1 MASKQLPAVVLVGRP
16 NVGKS
21 TLFNRVAGTRRA
33 IVDPTAGT
41 TRDVIQQPADWR
53 NVPFLLTDTA
63 GMFGR
68 SEDPL
73 QKQVL
78 EHGWRALEHA
88 SLFVFVVDGREGLVP
103 ADLEIAEAVRA
114 KGRPVIVAIN
124 KADDKRAK
132 AGALDFYELG
142 FEPVMEISAEHGQGI
157 GDLLDEVIERL
168 PESKSEEQKAEEP
181 EPRIAIVGRPNV
193 GKSSLVN
200 RVLREERMLVSEVAG
215 TTRDAVDT
223 KFRWH
228 QRQFRIVDTAG
239 IRKPGRVA
247 RSGAVES
254 VSVLLARRA
263 IADADLIVL
272 VIDATLGAADQD
284 GAIAGE
290 AERAG
295 RSVIIAV
302 NKWDL
307 MKGQGQDF
315 AKMFDDKL
323 RFNLKFLD
331 YAPIV
336 HISALTGER
345 TPKLLEVVDKV
356 MEERTRRIPT
366 PELNRF
372 LQEVTAAHPMPS
384 PGKKAVRILYAAQV
398 GVAPPTFALFTNVST
413 ELHFSYERFLK
424 NRLREQYGFSGTPIR
439 LQVRKRKRYHVITC
453 YNPRKLQQTGLFVAD
468 VEIPNRALFKASE
481 VCEIASVQPYV
492 LRSWES
498 EFPDLGV
505 SKSAGGPRIY
515 RRADVERVLRIK
527 QLVFSDGL
535 TLAGVRRRIE
545 EEAPP
550 VLEEAEAAPIKA
562 LLGRNAK
569 ERLSEVKRGLMGIL
583 EMLNARPG
591 DARVYAPPIT
601 ARASSPSKRKNGS
614 RPAKPAQ
621 RTAKKRSGRR

>member
-1 MASKQLPAVVLVGRP
+1 MASKQLPAVVLIGRP

-21 TLFNRVAGTRRA
+21 TLFNRIAGTRRA
-33 IVDPTAGT
+33 IVNPAAGT
-41 TRDVIQQPADWR
+41 TRDVIQQPANWR

-63 GMFGR
+63 GMFGQ

-73 QKQVL
+73 QKQVH
-78 EHGWRALEHA
+78 EHGRRALENA

-103 ADLEIAEAVRA
+103 ADLEIAEAVRT

-168 PESKSEEQKAEEP
+168 PDNKSEEQKAEEP

-200 RVLREERMLVSEVAG
+200 RILREERMLVSEVAG

-254 VSVLLARRA
+254 VSVLSAKRA
-263 IADADLIVL
+263 IADADVVVL

-307 MKGQGQDF
+307 MKGEGQDF
-315 AKMFDDKL
+315 SALFDDKL

-331 YAPIV
+331 FAPIV

-372 LQEVTAAHPMPS
+372 LQEVTAAHPIAES
-384 PGKKAVRILYAAQV
+384 RQEGRKD
-398 GVAPPTFALFTNVST
+398 S
-413 ELHFSYERFLK
+413 
-424 NRLREQYGFSGTPIR
+424 LRG
-439 LQVRKRKRYHVITC
+439 
-453 YNPRKLQQTGLFVAD
+453 A
-468 VEIPNRALFKASE
+468 
-481 VCEIASVQPYV
+481 
-492 LRSWES
+492 
-498 EFPDLGV
+498 
-505 SKSAGGPRIY
+505 
-515 RRADVERVLRIK
+515 
-527 QLVFSDGL
+527 
-535 TLAGVRRRIE
+535 
-545 EEAPP
+545 
-550 VLEEAEAAPIKA
+550 
-562 LLGRNAK
+562 
-569 ERLSEVKRGLMGIL
+569 
-583 EMLNARPG
+583 
-591 DARVYAPPIT
+591 
-601 ARASSPSKRKNGS
+601 
-614 RPAKPAQ
+614 
-621 RTAKKRSGRR
+621 SGRRAADFRAVHERVDRAALFVRALSEEPHPGNVRIFRNADPAAGAEAQALVAGAPRRRGSRGKKKISSLAASRRPGVEDGDPASREHVL